1 MFIAGQILKNFP
13 NEHKFSQQN
22 IIVSTNYAI
31 AAAATA
37 AAAAA
42 AAAFFGIFYNKI
54 QQIQLMVRLLINA
67 VFKPF
72 QNLRVQRSSMFVC
85 TIMEILSYIR
95 G

>member
-13 NEHKFSQQN
+13 NEHKFFQQN
-22 IIVSTNYAI
+22 IIVGTNY
-31 AAAATA
+31 
-37 AAAAA
+37 AAA

-54 QQIQLMVRLLINA
+54 QQIQLMVRLLLNA

-85 TIMEILSYIR
+85 TIMEILSYI
-95 G
+95 